1 MALPNSK
8 SRINLRRGSTVAVQ
22 RTSAITNAFDRIND
36 LAADTWRFCRPHVMF
51 VLLPIVAFIT
61 KPLKSGGS
69 EINPCR
75 TDAVYYGRRD
85 PRFWHGMTWSFL
97 FQCFL
102 VLWFT
107 VGFGIGGCD
116 EYLMPAGGGS
126 NALMAKQMMKVQK
139 VKKVKKKKFAVN
151 PNSPIKF
158 EVPDIEKMMEE
169 KVTKV
174 LEQGSAHTYAK
185 GALGSGQGE
194 GAGYSSGN
202 SSGVVRFIRLKYEGG
217 DWDSNY
223 GKGADNNMLLEYKVR
238 SGQKTATET
247 EHRTIAQLNDF
258 KAFRAPPFVYMTGGG
273 NINLTDRDV
282 LTLRR
287 YINDQHG
294 MIFADAASPKFG
306 GAFKN
311 MMKRVLPEVKPV
323 AIPIDDEIYKM
334 PYILSSMPYAS
345 PHDPPMQLTGWKIK
359 GRWVAI
365 YHPGDIGDCWKDGH
379 SGVSADVAD
388 GAYSLGL
395 NIIHYAHR
403 TYNEWLMENNK
414 KQ

>member
-1 MALPNSK
+1 MSAAPSQPQFNFRK
-8 SRINLRRGSTVAVQ
+8 GSTLPPRASGAVT
-22 RTSAITNAFDRIND
+22 RAFDTIND
-36 LAADTWRFCRPHVMF
+36 QAAALWQFLRPHVMYVVGPAVEF
-51 VLLPIVAFIT
+51 INRPVLW
-61 KPLKSGGS
+61 KSRQV
-69 EINPCR
+69 NPFR
-75 TDAVYYGRRD
+75 VDAAYYGRRD
-85 PRFWHGMTWSFL
+85 PRFWHGMSWSAFL
-97 FQCFL
+97 QVFL
-102 VLWFT
+102 IAWFT
-107 VGFGIGGCD
+107 WGCGMLGCD
-116 EYLMPAGGGS
+116 EYLMPAGGGA

-139 VKKVKKKKFAVN
+139 VKKVKKQKFTVN

-158 EVPDIEKMMEE
+158 DVPDIEKMMEE
-169 KVTKV
+169 KITKV
-174 LEQGSAHTYAK
+174 LEQGTAHTYAK

-194 GAGYSSGN
+194 GAGYSAGN
-202 SSGVVRFIRLKYEGG
+202 SMGLVRFIRLKYEGG

-238 SGQKTATET
+238 SGQKTANET

-273 NINLTDRDV
+273 GINVSDREV
-282 LTLRR
+282 TTLRR

-379 SGVSADVAD
+379 SGVSAEVAD